1 MNQIRTLTPREIDC
15 RISQIKTTGLQL
27 LLYKDARVDM
37 DILDETVGAM
47 NWKREHSRDNANC
60 TVSIWDDEKKQWV
73 SKEDTGT
80 ESNTEAEKGLASDSF
95 KRACVNWGIGR
106 ELYTAPFIWITP
118 QLCDIKTDGG
128 KPRCFD
134 RFEVTEI
141 GYNEHREITKLVIA
155 NVTKK
160 QIVFAMG
167 KDEKKEETEKL
178 PITPTKVKLLKQ
190 KCEGWKVT
198 EEALCSL
205 YRVAKMEDITEKM
218 FRHIL
223 EHEKEII
230 ERLAHE

>member
-190 KCEGWKVT
+190 KCEGWKVA